1 MELQAALLLLGGLG
15 LLTLGLLVAFVVL
28 RKAIKVT
35 KTCLLIA
42 LLGVGG
48 ALVGRALDSR
58 YDTGIRFTLMLLF
71 MGVVLGSVSAYRS
84 LRKDG

>member
-42 LLGVGG
+42 LLGVG
-48 ALVGRALDSR
+48 V
-58 YDTGIRFTLMLLF
+58 FVLF
-71 MGVVLGSVSAYRS
+71 MVVAALLAGR
-84 LRKDG
+84 G